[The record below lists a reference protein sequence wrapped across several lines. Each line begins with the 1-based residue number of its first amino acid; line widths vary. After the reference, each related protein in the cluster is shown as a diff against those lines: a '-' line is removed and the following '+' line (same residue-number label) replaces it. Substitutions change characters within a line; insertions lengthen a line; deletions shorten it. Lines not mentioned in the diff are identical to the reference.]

1 MVFFVLKIEQDINNI
16 EWTNCAQTL
25 NVEHLQFSI
34 SKDYCTANSQQITA

>member
-1 MVFFVLKIEQDINNI
+1 MVFFGLKIEQDNNI

-34 SKDYCTANSQQITA
+34 SKDHCTANSQQITA